1 MKYKFFQIVNKEDGF
16 LRGPFGSALKKS
28 LFVPKSDDAYKV
40 YEQCVPLEQN
50 QNLGKYYISKE
61 YFESSLSKFDVRE
74 GDFLVSCSGVN
85 YGAIIELKAPVE
97 KGVINQALLRIRL
110 NDRIVDHNY
119 FLYLFK
125 GLIYKKITMGTGD
138 STVPN
143 FPPMNVVKNIDF
155 DLPDLQT
162 QKKIGQILFNL
173 DEKVRTNTKTIDI
186 LERYAEDFFKRWFLQ
201 FDFIGS
207 DGKLFFSSKGE
218 MLIDHSTKLKCPIGW
233 KVINIKELCNLTWG
247 QCPNGENILPLEY
260 DGIDA
265 MLYCSGAG
273 DMRDGLVV
281 DCQAKTNLSKRTA
294 NEGDILMSVAGSIG
308 ALVICDKKISLG
320 RAAVAFTPKRKNHTA
335 FCYFILKT
343 YTDRIK
349 QVSSGSIQKV
359 INDNH
364 IDEINFAYNE
374 SVVDRF
380 GFANTILDRCVS
392 LIKENKQLLR
402 AKEDLLRLL
411 MSGQA
416 TIK

>member
-1 MKYKFFQIVNKEDGF
+1 MKYKFFQIVSEKDGF

-28 LFVPKSDDAYKV
+28 LFVPKSKEAYKV

-110 NDRIVDHNY
+110 NDKIVDHNY

-125 GLIYKKITMGTGD
+125 SLIYKKITMGTGD

-143 FPPMNVVKNIDF
+143 FPPMNVVKNIEF
-155 DLPDLQT
+155 DLPDLPT
-162 QKKIGQILFNL
+162 QKKIGQILFDL
-173 DEKVRTNTKTIDI
+173 DEKARVNTSTIDI
-186 LERYAEDFFKRWFLQ
+186 LEKYAEGFFTRWFLQ
-201 FDFIGS
+201 FDFI
-207 DGKLFFSSKGE
+207 DDNGKAYRSNKGE
-218 MLIDHSTKLKCPIGW
+218 MLVDHSTKLKYPSGW
-233 KVINIKELCNLTWG
+233 KIINIKKLCNLTWG
-247 QCPNGENILPLEY
+247 QCPSGDNILPLEY
-260 DGIDA
+260 DGNDA

-273 DMRDGLVV
+273 DMRNGLVV

-294 NEGDILMSVAGSIG
+294 NNGDILMSVAGSIG

-320 RAAVAFTPKRKNHTA
+320 RAAVAFTPKCKSHTA
-335 FCYFILKT
+335 FCYFMLKT

-359 INDNH
+359 INDDH

-374 SVVDRF
+374 SVVNRF
-380 GFANTILDRCVS
+380 DFANTILNRCIS
-392 LIKENKQLLR
+392 LVEENKQLL
-402 AKEDLLRLL
+402 KTKDDLLGLL
-411 MSGQA
+411 MSGLA
-416 TIK
+416 TMK